1 MENILWLIIIGSL
14 FVFLMK
20 KGGCCG
26 GHTHGS
32 HENHGGKQQI
42 PVKTRRIV
50 KGTCLRTGETNPPG
64 NNPGLS

>member
-42 PVKTRRIV
+42 PVENSADR
-50 KGTCLRTGETNPPG
+50 
-64 NNPGLS
+64 